1 MSQENVDVVAAAL
14 DAFDRRD
21 RDRLVALLDPNVEW
35 ELAGFFL
42 DQKGVRTGPEEV
54 WDYLTFLDEE
64 FEDIRAERGEYV
76 EVGGRVLVPVRVR
89 GRGRR
94 SGVAGEFSFTSV
106 FTVANGKLLSGR
118 NYPTHAE
125 ALEAVGL
132 REQE

>member
-35 ELAGFFL
+35 ELAGFLL
-42 DQKGVRTGPEEV
+42 DQERVRTGPEEV

-76 EVGGRVLVPVRVR
+76 EVGGRVLVPVRVQ

-118 NYPTHAE
+118 NYPTYAE
-125 ALEAVGL
+125 ALEAAGL
-132 REQE
+132 SE

>member
-1 MSQENVDVVAAAL
+1 MSRDNVDVVAAAL

-21 RDRLVALLDPNVEW
+21 RDRLVGLLDPNIEW
-35 ELAGFFL
+35 ELVGFLL
-42 DQKGVRTGPEEV
+42 DQERVQTGPEEV

-89 GRGRR
+89 GKGRR

-106 FTVANGKLLSGR
+106 FSVANGKVLSAW
-118 NYPTHAE
+118 NYPTYAE

-132 REQE
+132 SE